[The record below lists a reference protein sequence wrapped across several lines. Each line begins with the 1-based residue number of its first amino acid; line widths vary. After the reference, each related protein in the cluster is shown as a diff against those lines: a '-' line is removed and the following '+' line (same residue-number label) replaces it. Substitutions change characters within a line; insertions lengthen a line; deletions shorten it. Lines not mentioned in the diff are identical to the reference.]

1 MFHQISAYARIWAGA
16 WGLPAGGIGGMLF
29 RNGKRLLRMN
39 GRGRLC
45 VVGGGPAGL
54 RAAEVASAAGVRVA
68 VFDAMPS
75 VGRKF
80 LVAGRGGLNI
90 TRIDANFAARYSGPG
105 MPEFLWGGLIDGFG
119 PDATREWAEGL
130 GVETFVGAGRRVY
143 PAGMKA
149 APLLR
154 RWVAR
159 LRAQGVEFF
168 SRHRWRGL
176 AGQGALEFQTPSGA
190 VRVEAGAVVL
200 ALGGGSWP
208 STGSDGGW
216 VGILRQA
223 GVDVAALEPSNC
235 GWECAWTE
243 EFLAAAEGQPLK
255 NVSIHA
261 GGQAVS
267 GELLITGYGLEGGP
281 VYALTPELRKMVDPV
296 LQIDLKPAFSLEEL
310 LRRMPEPKRLHLHEA
325 AERWRLGLVARALL
339 AHHPL
344 RESWT
349 SVPALASAV
358 KSCPIRLAGPRPL
371 SEAISSA
378 GGVRWCGVDENL
390 MLRARPGIFV
400 AGEMLDWEA
409 PTGGYLIQGCL
420 ATGTRAGHV
429 AAKWMGE
436 Q

>member
-1 MFHQISAYARIWAGA
+1 
-16 WGLPAGGIGGMLF
+16 
-29 RNGKRLLRMN
+29 MN
-39 GRGRLC
+39 ERGRLC

-54 RAAEVASAAGVRVA
+54 RAAEVASAAGANVA

-90 TRIDANFAARYSGPG
+90 TRIDADFAARYSGPG
-105 MPEFLWGGLIDGFG
+105 MPENLWEGLIAEFG
-119 PDATREWAEGL
+119 PDAAREWVEGL
-130 GVETFVGAGRRVY
+130 GVETFVGSGRRVY

-154 RWVAR
+154 RWVGR

-168 SRHRWRGL
+168 PRHRWSGL
-176 AGQGALEFQTPSGA
+176 AGPRTLEFETPSGA
-190 VRVEAGAVVL
+190 VGVEAGAVVL

-216 VGILRQA
+216 VGILRGA

-261 GGQAVS
+261 GGQAVA
-267 GELLITGYGLEGGP
+267 GEILITGYGLEGGP
-281 VYALTPELRKMVDPV
+281 VYALTPELRKMAEPV
-296 LQIDLKPAFSLEEL
+296 LHIDLKPAFSFEEL
-310 LRRMPEPKRLHLHEA
+310 LRRMPEPKRFHIHEA
-325 AERWRLGLVARALL
+325 AERWRLGQIARALL
-339 AHHPL
+339 ANYPL
-344 RESWT
+344 RAEWN
-349 SVPALASAV
+349 SVSALASAV
-358 KSCPIRLAGPRPL
+358 KAYPVRLTGSRPL
-371 SEAISSA
+371 AEAISSA
-378 GGVRWCGVDENL
+378 GGVRWSGVDDCL

-420 ATGTRAGHV
+420 ATGTRAGRA
-429 AAKWMGE
+429 AAKWME
-436 Q
+436 VL